1 MTVSLERSA
10 LAKAHVAA
18 IEIDQVS
25 FRYGT
30 KLALDQ
36 LSLVVPQGSLFGLL
50 GPNGGGKTT
59 LFRLLTTLAPL
70 QSGRIAV
77 GGLDLATAPDRVRRA
92 IGVTFQAP
100 SLDRRLTVL
109 ENLSCHGRL
118 YGLTGAALHGRID
131 QLLGQ
136 LGLDD
141 RRQDRVDSLSGGLA
155 RRVEIAKGLL
165 HAPRLLL
172 LDEPSTG
179 LDPGARI
186 DLWRYLR
193 SLQSDGGVTV
203 LLTTHLMEE
212 AEKCDAL
219 ALLDQGRVVAQGS
232 PAELRAEL
240 GGDCLTLRSANPAE
254 LAATLTRDFGL
265 SSRVLGPDVRIEN
278 QADPHL
284 LGRLLERLGGQIES
298 AVWARPTLEDV
309 FVARTGH
316 RFWSEA

>member
-1 MTVSLERSA
+1 MTDYPESA
-10 LAKAHVAA
+10 TPTDPHPCA

-25 FRYGT
+25 FRYGA

-36 LSLVVPQGSLFGLL
+36 LSLAVPQGSLFGLL

-59 LFRLLTTLAPL
+59 LFRLLTTLAPV
-70 QSGRIAV
+70 QSGRITV

-100 SLDRRLTVL
+100 SLDRRLTVH
-109 ENLSCHGRL
+109 ENLACHGRL
-118 YGLTGAALHGRID
+118 YGLSGAPLHQRID

-136 LGLDD
+136 LGLGD
-141 RRQDRVDSLSGGLA
+141 RRRDRVDSLSGGLA

-165 HAPRLLL
+165 HAPQLLL
-172 LDEPSTG
+172 LDEPSSG

-193 SLQSDGGVTV
+193 TLQSDAGVTV

-212 AEKCDAL
+212 AEKCDEL
-219 ALLDQGRVVAQGS
+219 ALLDRGRVVARGS
-232 PAELRAEL
+232 PAALRAEL
-240 GGDCLTLRSANPAE
+240 GGDCLTLRSAHPTE
-254 LAATLTRDFGL
+254 LSATLLRDFGL
-265 SSRVLGPDVRIEN
+265 SSRVLGPDVRVEN